1 MVSVVGSTRRSLM
14 GLGLLGLAAPGLTA
28 KATPGQAVAAP
39 LTFSNLGNEVT
50 LGNAQNAEYAWKLQ
64 KPVTLARITANVAW
78 CILQAPS
85 AAGMTELLWSVFVTR
100 NGTNPQQNG
109 RINQYTSDTF
119 GHPVQNNAP
128 SKLRWDVKSAG
139 ENCDVLCNSISKGW
153 TTPGG
158 LGASAADKVVWDG
171 PIQLNAG
178 DYLVFYA
185 AVDCPPIPVDVEF
198 HLNIA
203 YC

>member
-1 MVSVVGSTRRSLM
+1 M

-28 KATPGQAVAAP
+28 KATAGQAVASP

-50 LGNAQNAEYAWKLQ
+50 LGNAQNAEYAWKCQ
-64 KPVTLARITANVAW
+64 KSVTLARITANVAW

-119 GHPVQNNAP
+119 GAPVQNNAP
-128 SKLRWDVKSAG
+128 RSLRWDVSSAS
-139 ENCDVLCNSISKGW
+139 EYRDVLCNSISKGW

-158 LGASAADKVVWDG
+158 LGASASDKVSWEG
-171 PIQLNAG
+171 PIRLNAG

-185 AVDCPPIPVDVEF
+185 AVNCPPIPVDVEF

-203 YC
+203 YS